1 MSRKGK
7 SKKTE
12 SRQINGRLGLQV
24 EMELIVYGHE
34 GYYWNDKNVLKLV
47 YVDVF
52 TALKISK
59 NRWIIHKIQM
69 NFNMC
74 KIYFKSVVEGKKKNT

>member
-1 MSRKGK
+1 M
-7 SKKTE
+7 
-12 SRQINGRLGLQV
+12 

-34 GYYWNDKNVLKLV
+34 GYYWNGKNVLKLV

-59 NRWIIHKIQM
+59 NR
-69 NFNMC
+69 
-74 KIYFKSVVEGKKKNT
+74 